1 MTTEQK
7 VTIIEAAQFYLAEK
21 QIPQRTLSI
30 NSGVNESYLSVMLAG
45 GLVAKAGDKDV
56 EISDKYFHMLAQAI
70 GYSTKKEY
78 WGFVETKE
86 FVKIV
91 DALQDAKKDGA
102 NGMIIC
108 ETGSGKTY
116 AVDRFLTAHPDGT
129 IKLTVNNL
137 TMIHDLIRMIMEKLK
152 LPVTG
157 SNAMRLANIIIAL
170 RELKRRGGTPLLL
183 IDEAENMS
191 LKMLQMIKGLYDG
204 VKDYAA
210 IMLVGTPKLIVML
223 DKLERKDADGIPQFR
238 RRFKAGTRFIN
249 PGMNR
254 FAPFYKKFGI
264 EDKGLIRL
272 LDSICGNYG
281 ELNNYLERA
290 MREADIAGT
299 TLTEEFFRL
308 VWDMPK

>member
-7 VTIIEAAQFYLAEK
+7 VSIVEAANSYLAEK
-21 QIPQRTLSI
+21 EIPQRVLSI
-30 NSGVNESYLSVMLAG
+30 NSGVNESYLNTMLNG
-45 GLVAKAGDKDV
+45 GYTTKAGENTV
-56 EISDKYFHMLAQAI
+56 EIGDKYFHMLAQAI

-86 FVKIV
+86 FVRIV

-108 ETGSGKTY
+108 ETGNGKTF
-116 AVDRFLTAHPDGT
+116 AVDKFVMAHPDGT
-129 IKLTVNNL
+129 IKLTVNSL

-152 LPVTG
+152 MPVNG
-157 SNAMRLANIIIAL
+157 SKAMRLANIIIAL
-170 RELKRRGGTPLLL
+170 RDMKRKGGTPLLL
-183 IDEAENMS
+183 IDEAENMN

-210 IMLVGTPKLIVML
+210 IMLIGTPKLITML
-223 DKLERKDADGIPQFR
+223 DTLERRDADGIPQFR
-238 RRFKAGTRFIN
+238 RRFKAGTRFIT
-249 PGMNR
+249 PGANR

-264 EDKGLIRL
+264 DDKGLMRL

-281 ELNNYLERA
+281 ELNGYLEKA
-290 MREADIAGT
+290 LREADLAGT
-299 TLTEEFFRL
+299 KLTEEFFRL